1 MEDTI
6 KVVSK
11 NQYLLFLIYET
22 IFYDLQIEIEKLK
35 LEPNILTFIVGYHEI
50 DIRIYNDNLILYI
63 DKISKLEECVDSD
76 NIFEDIIRILLNN
89 FTNYNLSK
97 NFNQYNLFFKFIK
110 LSSLFELEYALNKN
124 YLTIYNRRNNIKM
137 SVTVHNT
144 QSTVYKINIK
154 NNDKVVL
161 NEFLLEYDNKINELS
176 TFYDKDKSQQIV
188 QIISYLFKDYQN
200 KE

>member
-161 NEFLLEYDNKINELS
+161 NEFLLEYNNKINELS

>member
-76 NIFEDIIRILLNN
+76 NIFDDIIRILLNN

-154 NNDKVVL
+154 NNDKAVL
-161 NEFLLEYDNKINELS
+161 NEFLLEYNNKINELS